1 MSMVD
6 QKKVYVSVDQAS
18 AIKRGLAYWGPQEID
33 LAAVLALLTEDERAH
48 LRVNDCAISNSCER
62 FPCLAVISWAS
73 SLTVPS
79 TDPADVVADIRECL
93 KGLAQRQS
101 DKSGHDKTPG
111 ESESPNA

>member
-1 MSMVD
+1 
-6 QKKVYVSVDQAS
+6 
-18 AIKRGLAYWGPQEID
+18 
-33 LAAVLALLTEDERAH
+33 
-48 LRVNDCAISNSCER
+48 
-62 FPCLAVISWAS
+62 
-73 SLTVPS
+73 VPS